1 MFGGQVLQASG
12 PDDDL
17 YLLAS
22 QLVQSDPV
30 GPVLPAGHKFEQS
43 SLLSLPAGDDVWE
56 GQSIHKS
63 FEVDPRAPEYLPW
76 PQSRQASAPAAVL

>member
-17 YLLAS
+17 YVLAS
-22 QLVQSDPV
+22 QLVQGDPV

-43 SLLSLPAGDDVWE
+43 SSLSLPAGDDVWE
-56 GQSIHKS
+56 GQRIHKPS
-63 FEVDPRAPEYLPW
+63 EVDPRALECLPW
-76 PQSRQASAPAAVL
+76 PQSRQASAPADVL